1 MRAGWDSRDVCG
13 KKIRLENKGQKS
25 FDKML
30 IGLVML

>member
-13 KKIRLENKGQKS
+13 KKIRLENKVKKA

-30 IGLVML
+30 IGLVMS